1 MFFPFLCISNYSEML
16 FLGEGCVCVDCSL
29 NARRYQCYRHGILCN
44 QPNTCAC
51 WGKLS
56 GCCWEL
62 STWES
67 LLCLGCCRESPPCL
81 PPLLWQHPFVCFP
94 KASLLLPRTLLQFS
108 VPSCGW
114 DRVVPLLSPVFPCSC
129 ISGVT
134 GTSSKGVSPV
144 PSLPLIYFFV
154 LFCTKW
160 ILTPIGAVVIKS
172 ELPTTIFW
180 LFS

>member
-1 MFFPFLCISNYSEML
+1 MPEGINVTGMAYFVISRTLVLVGESFLVAAESSQPSVSAL
-16 FLGEGCVCVDCSL
+16 PWFLQGIPTLSSL
-29 NARRYQCYRHGILCN
+29 
-44 QPNTCAC
+44 
-51 WGKLS
+51 
-56 GCCWEL
+56 
-62 STWES
+62 
-67 LLCLGCCRESPPCL
+67 L
-81 PPLLWQHPFVCFP
+81 PPLLWQHPFVCLP
-94 KASLLLPRTLLQFS
+94 KPSLLLPRTLLQFS

-114 DRVVPLLSPVFPCSC
+114 DRVVPLLSLVFPCSC
-129 ISGVT
+129 ISCVT

-154 LFCTKW
+154 FFCTKW